1 MFLRLSF
8 LSLFAAASLFAAGG
22 FDLDKAK
29 QRASSKLDKEIKVL
43 QDAKTCVNGAKNEA
57 EFKACREKAKI
68 DLKAV
73 RASKE

>member
-8 LSLFAAASLFAAGG
+8 LSLVATATLFAAGS

-29 QRASSKLDKEIKVL
+29 QKATDKLDKEIKVL
-43 QDAKTCVNGAKNEA
+43 QDAKTCVNAAKNQA

-73 RASKE
+73 KASKE

>member
-1 MFLRLSF
+1 MFLRLSL

-29 QRASSKLDKEIKVL
+29 QRASNKLDKEIKVL
-43 QDAKTCVNGAKNEA
+43 QDAKTCVSAAKNEA